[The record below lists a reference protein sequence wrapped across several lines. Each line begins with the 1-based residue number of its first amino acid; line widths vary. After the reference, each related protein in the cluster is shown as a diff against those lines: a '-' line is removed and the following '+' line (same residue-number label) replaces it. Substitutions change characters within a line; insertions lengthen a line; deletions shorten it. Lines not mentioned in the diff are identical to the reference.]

1 MIGDLDFGPVG
12 ILDIG
17 SNSVRLVVY
26 GGNARVPS
34 ILFNEK
40 VMAGLGRGL
49 GADGAM
55 DEEAMTMALDALQRF
70 KAIAKL
76 MRVKRL
82 RTVATAAVRDA
93 SNGPDFLYAVARM
106 GLKPALLSGEEEAV
120 ASALGVLS
128 AIPWAK
134 GVVADLGG
142 GSLELAG
149 VARGHVGAVSSEPI
163 GVLRVGDPPDADL
176 IAEKLDHALA
186 DGQLARAA
194 KGEGLYLVGGS
205 FRAIAHL
212 DLAASGHPLMIA
224 HQHRIDPGRLPQLSG
239 IVEAWG
245 PDRLKAEAQISSQ
258 RIPHL
263 PAAIAILSALV
274 RTLRPDR
281 VIISADGLREGLLY
295 QDLPAEER
303 GHDPLLAAALE
314 VGRRLGR
321 FGDIGALLDQWIA
334 PLFPDD
340 GQHKARLRLATCLLG
355 DIAWNAHPDYR
366 AERAVDLALHGNWV
380 GIDAQ
385 GRALIG
391 RALFTAFGGGGD
403 FDPAV
408 ATLLSERNIARAE
421 GWGRAIRLAMRLSG
435 GIETVLRQSSIA
447 RAGKRLA
454 LRLPEAQARLYGPA
468 VRKRHDQLAAALD
481 LEAGLELA

>member
-1 MIGDLDFGPVG
+1 MIGDLAFGPVG
-12 ILDIG
+12 IIDIG

-26 GGNARVPS
+26 GGSERVPS

-40 VMAGLGRGL
+40 VMAGLGRSL
-49 GADGAM
+49 GTDGTM
-55 DEEAMTMALDALQRF
+55 DEEAMAMALDALARF
-70 KAIAKL
+70 RVIAKM

-93 SNGPDFLYAVARM
+93 SNGPDFLYAVAKM

-149 VARGHVGAVSSEPI
+149 VARGHVGAVSSEPL
-163 GVLRVGDPPDADL
+163 GVLRVGDPPDAEL
-176 IAEKLDHALA
+176 IAAKLAHALE
-186 DGQLARAA
+186 GGELARAA

-205 FRAIAHL
+205 FRAIAQL
-212 DLAASGHPLMIA
+212 DMRSSHHPLPIA
-224 HQHRIDPGRLPQLSG
+224 HQHRLDPARLPELAALA
-239 IVEAWG
+239 EEWG
-245 PDRLKAEAQISSQ
+245 ADRLKSEANISSQ
-258 RIPHL
+258 RVPHL
-263 PAAIAILSALV
+263 SAGIAILTALV
-274 RTLRPDR
+274 GLLSPERI
-281 VIISADGLREGLLY
+281 IISADGLREGLLY
-295 QDLPAEER
+295 QDLSAEAR
-303 GHDPLLAAALE
+303 KHDPLLAAALE
-314 VGRRLGR
+314 VGRQLGR
-321 FGDIGALLDQWIA
+321 FGDLGARLDQWIA
-334 PLFPDD
+334 PLFTAD

-380 GIDAQ
+380 GIDAK

-391 RALFTAFGGGGD
+391 RALYTAFGGNGG
-403 FDPAV
+403 FDPRIEA
-408 ATLLSERNIARAE
+408 LLSERNVARAE

-435 GIETVLRQSSIA
+435 GVDRILRQSSIRRDGGA
-447 RAGKRLA
+447 VVLS
-454 LRLPEAQARLYGPA
+454 LPEAQYRLYGPA
-468 VRKRHDQLAAALD
+468 VQKRHDQLASALS
-481 LEAGLELA
+481 LEAKVRFS